1 MFDLFYM
8 GGPVFM
14 SILTLI
20 FIAVI
25 VVFVVNGLPVLN
37 GNSTGEIAVRKIS
50 YIKAVGLFGLMVGIL
65 EQLIGLY
72 QAFVAIEMI
81 GEISPAMLAG
91 GIKVSMISTI
101 YGMIIYVISYL
112 IWLGLST
119 KLKGAA

>member
-20 FIAVI
+20 FIAMI

-37 GNSTGEIAVRKIS
+37 GKLAGDNAYRKIA
-50 YIKAVGLFGLMVGIL
+50 YIKSVGLFGLMVGIL

-72 QAFVAIEMI
+72 QAFIAIEMV

-119 KLKGAA
+119 KLKSGE

>member
-1 MFDLFYM
+1 
-8 GGPVFM
+8 M

-20 FIAVI
+20 FIAMI

-37 GNSTGEIAVRKIS
+37 GKLAGDNAYRKIA
-50 YIKAVGLFGLMVGIL
+50 YIKSVGLFGLMVGIL

-72 QAFVAIEMI
+72 QAFIAIEMV

-119 KLKGAA
+119 KLKSGE